1 MARLVVFIAGLLAGL
16 VLAQQ
21 LSRTPGGARVLAVV
35 NGTTDEFLRAVGD
48 GYRARLD
55 ETR

>member
-1 MARLVVFIAGLLAGL
+1 MGKLLVFVVGLLAGL

-21 LSRTPGGARVLAVV
+21 LSRTPAGGRALAVV